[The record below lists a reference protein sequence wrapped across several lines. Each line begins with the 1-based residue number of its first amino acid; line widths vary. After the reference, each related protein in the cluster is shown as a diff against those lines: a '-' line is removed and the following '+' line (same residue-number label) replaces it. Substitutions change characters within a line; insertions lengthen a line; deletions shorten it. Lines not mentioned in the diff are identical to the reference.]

1 MLPKRVV
8 ATQAQLAAAL
18 GKSPSWL
25 RDKLAVGMPGTPG
38 HYVVEDCE
46 AWLRAH
52 EAGKVAV
59 KADRYDPENDES
71 DSPALERFR
80 LARAQ
85 QEEIKLAKLR
95 RELIEADAVRDW
107 LQRFS
112 LLMRGFGEK
121 VAKVCPELCDD
132 LDGVLSQAVE
142 MLDGVEGGRS
152 HEDGLADVSA

>member
-1 MLPKRVV
+1 V
-8 ATQAQLAAAL
+8 AKKTVCKTRDELAKAL
-18 GKSPSWL
+18 GKSV
-25 RDKLAVGMPGTPG
+25 RMVAMYLAEGMPGTPG
-38 HYVVEDCE
+38 HYVIEDCLTWVDARE
-46 AWLRAH
+46 NKRSIRD
-52 EAGKVAV
+52 
-59 KADRYDPENDES
+59 ADDLSEDDS